1 MNKFDEM
8 IKSKARLETVDV
20 PDGFCERINS
30 LTQNIMR
37 ENIKKRTKAPYKVL
51 AASVII
57 FVITGTIAFASPI
70 LANMAE
76 GAISYF
82 NAPKEF
88 KYISKQAEYEKYN
101 AEVGISCE
109 SNGITLTLD
118 NIAVDDNYINIF
130 YTINSKS
137 PIQLQGED
145 GDPLKWRLQ
154 WTAPVFWYKADGH
167 YIEPAAQVDQDA
179 YLVDQYTMKGMH
191 RFALLDQLKDNF
203 DLEIYTNSILDAE
216 GQWHIAVNV
225 DKTNVAVETNTVMP
239 NIKATVTTRWDNNIS
254 AHKITVKKV
263 SLSPFGNQIVLSER
277 GENIFDQ
284 FVLRDDQGN
293 YLPIIPAAI
302 QSSSIFKIDNS
313 FEFITKSH
321 PTKSITL
328 IPIMSDGH
336 SELKFFTLKNKL
348 PAELPVNNFGSYILE
363 DLQIDSKKM
372 VAVLYQ
378 NGPVPII
385 TPDLI
390 PSDSSGKLLRYA
402 KYSDQEYDRK
412 TGLITLTYYWTENIT
427 DEDLE
432 KIAGLSYFANYDF
445 QLNEEEAITIELN

>member
-101 AEVGISCE
+101 AKVGISCE

-145 GDPLKWRLQ
+145 EDPLKWRLQ

-191 RFALLDQLKDNF
+191 RFALLD
-203 DLEIYTNSILDAE
+203 
-216 GQWHIAVNV
+216 
-225 DKTNVAVETNTVMP
+225 
-239 NIKATVTTRWDNNIS
+239 
-254 AHKITVKKV
+254 
-263 SLSPFGNQIVLSER
+263 
-277 GENIFDQ
+277 
-284 FVLRDDQGN
+284 
-293 YLPIIPAAI
+293 
-302 QSSSIFKIDNS
+302 
-313 FEFITKSH
+313 
-321 PTKSITL
+321 
-328 IPIMSDGH
+328 
-336 SELKFFTLKNKL
+336 
-348 PAELPVNNFGSYILE
+348 
-363 DLQIDSKKM
+363 
-372 VAVLYQ
+372 
-378 NGPVPII
+378 
-385 TPDLI
+385 
-390 PSDSSGKLLRYA
+390 
-402 KYSDQEYDRK
+402 
-412 TGLITLTYYWTENIT
+412 
-427 DEDLE
+427 
-432 KIAGLSYFANYDF
+432 
-445 QLNEEEAITIELN
+445 